1 MESHPG
7 TERVTQQI
15 TGVVADGGPDGL
27 GHERSGRRK
36 IGPHLVGAGM
46 TGQVDTDQQAV
57 LRHQIAEGTPQ
68 AGGLGESVEE
78 GQGWPGPTHLD
89 MERHG

>member
-1 MESHPG
+1 MESYPG

-15 TGVVADGGPDGL
+15 TGGVADGGPDGF
-27 GHERSGRRK
+27 GHQRGSRRK
-36 IGPHLVGAGM
+36 IGPHLVGARVA
-46 TGQVDTDQQAV
+46 GQVDADQHVV

-78 GQGWPGPTHLD
+78 DQGWPGPTHLN

>member
-1 MESHPG
+1 
-7 TERVTQQI
+7 
-15 TGVVADGGPDGL
+15 
-27 GHERSGRRK
+27 
-36 IGPHLVGAGM
+36 M

-78 GQGWPGPTHLD
+78 GQGWPGPPHLD

>member
-15 TGVVADGGPDGL
+15 TGGVADGGPDGL
-27 GHERSGRRK
+27 GHQRGGRRK
-36 IGPHLVGAGM
+36 IGPHRVRAGM
-46 TGQVDTDQQAV
+46 TGQVDADQRVV

-68 AGGLGESVEE
+68 AGGLGESVEKD
-78 GQGWPGPTHLD
+78 QGWPGPTHLD